1 MQRRRRSR
9 RFALGW
15 MLGGGAAVIA
25 LLVAG
30 VVFQPW
36 LLFVDVRVAD
46 AVPSTRASTPAQMTP
61 VDTATSAPGSQS
73 PVPEPQAPAG
83 PVDLL
88 TGSLISHEHETSGTV
103 RVIENPDGTRQLA
116 LVGLSTSNGPDVH
129 VWLSAGPVVEGGDG
143 WYTAASYDHVDLGP
157 LRGNLGDQLYDIPAE
172 VDLSTF
178 RAVDLWCE
186 RFGVSFGAAAL
197 S

>member
-1 MQRRRRSR
+1 MVRRQLSR
-9 RFALGW
+9 RGTFGWALGTTGV
-15 MLGGGAAVIA
+15 LA
-25 LLVAG
+25 LIVAG
-30 VVFQPW
+30 VLFQPW

-46 AVPSTRASTPAQMTP
+46 EIPSSPSTPPAVVEP
-61 VDTATSAPGSQS
+61 VDMVATTADPTATADPT
-73 PVPEPQAPAG
+73 PTA

-88 TGSLISHEHETSGTV
+88 TGSLISHEHETSGSV
-103 RVIENPDGTRQLA
+103 RVIQNADGTRQLA
-116 LVGLSTSNGPDVH
+116 LVGLATSNGPDVH
-129 VWLSAGPVVEGGDG
+129 VWLSAGPVVEGREG
-143 WYTAASYDHVDLGP
+143 WYTAASYEHVDLGP

-178 RAVDLWCE
+178 RTVDLWCE